1 MADIQMPQLGETVTE
16 GTITKWFK
24 QIGEQVAEDEPLFE
38 VSTDKVDSEVPSP
51 VSGVLSEILVQ
62 EGDTVDVGVVL
73 ARIGDAAA
81 GGGEAP
87 AAEQAPAE
95 AEAPAEA
102 AAPAEEAPAQ
112 APGAEQAPAASPAP
126 AEAPA
131 AEAPAAEAPAAE
143 APAAE
148 APAAQAP
155 AAEADAAEA
164 PAADAPAAAAAAGAP
179 AADAP
184 AAAAAEPPAPAP
196 AAAQPAPAAAS
207 APAAA
212 PPAEG
217 EPGANGRLLSPVVRR
232 LISENNLDPGAIPGT
247 GPGGRITR
255 NDVLAVLDQG
265 GGAAAAQAPAPA
277 AAPSEA
283 PATAPAPT
291 AAPAQPAAPAPAPAA
306 PAAAPQPVARAGE
319 RDTTIP
325 HTNIR
330 RRTAEHMI
338 RSKQTS
344 AHVYAS
350 IEVDFEGVERVR
362 SAEREAFKAA
372 EGFGLTYL
380 PFISRAVIDA
390 IRDYPEVNASFGE
403 NELIVHNYVNLGIA
417 VDLDFKGLM
426 VPVIHD
432 ADGKRLRALAREVSD
447 LARRAR
453 SKQLGP
459 DDIAGGTFTI
469 TNAGP
474 FGTTLTLPVI
484 NQPQVAIV
492 STDGV
497 KRRPVVVDLPDGSE
511 GIAIHSVG
519 NITLTWDHR
528 AFDGAYAASFLRQAK
543 EIIETRDWAPELA

>member
-1 MADIQMPQLGETVTE
+1 LVPEGETFD
-16 GTITKWFK
+16 G
-24 QIGEQVAEDEPLFE
+24 
-38 VSTDKVDSEVPSP
+38 
-51 VSGVLSEILVQ
+51 
-62 EGDTVDVGVVL
+62 GVVL
-73 ARIGDAAA
+73 ARIGDAPA
-81 GGGEAP
+81 GGGEAT
-87 AAEQAPAE
+87 EQAPAAE
-95 AEAPAEA
+95 EAPAEQPAEAPAE
-102 AAPAEEAPAQ
+102 Q
-112 APGAEQAPAASPAP
+112 
-126 AEAPA
+126 A
-131 AEAPAAEAPAAE
+131 AEAPAPAEPEASAEPEAPAPAE
-143 APAAE
+143 PQEPPE

-155 AAEADAAEA
+155 SA
-164 PAADAPAAAAAAGAP
+164 P
-179 AADAP
+179 
-184 AAAAAEPPAPAP
+184 E
-196 AAAQPAPAAAS
+196 

-212 PPAEG
+212 PQAAPAATAA
-217 EPGANGRLLSPVVRR
+217 PAAQGAPTTNGRLLSPVVRR
-232 LISENNLDPGAIPGT
+232 LISENNLDPGAIAGT

-255 NDVLAVLDQG
+255 NDVLSVLDQG
-265 GGAAAAQAPAPA
+265 GAVAAAPAPEAPTQPQPAPQPAQPAPVQAPA
-277 AAPSEA
+277 AAP
-283 PATAPAPT
+283 APT
-291 AAPAQPAAPAPAPAA
+291 PAPAA
-306 PAAAPQPVARAGE
+306 PAAQPVARAGE
-319 RDTTIP
+319 RDTAIA

-362 SAEREAFKAA
+362 SAERETFKAA
-372 EGFGLTYL
+372 EGFSLTYL
-380 PFISRAVIDA
+380 PFISRAVVDA

-432 ADGKRLRALAREVSD
+432 ADGKRMRALARETSD

-453 SKQLGP
+453 AKQLGP

-469 TNAGP
+469 TNPGP
-474 FGTTLTLPVI
+474 FGTTMTLPII

-497 KRRPVVVDLPDGSE
+497 KRRPVVIDLPDGSE

-528 AFDGAYAASFLRQAK
+528 AFDGAYAASFLREIK

>member
-24 QIGEQVAEDEPLFE
+24 QVGEQVAEDEPLFE

-51 VSGVLSEILVQ
+51 VSGVLSEILVP
-62 EGDTVDVGVVL
+62 EGETVDVGVVL
-73 ARIGDAAA
+73 ARIGDAPA
-81 GGGEAP
+81 GEGEAP

-95 AEAPAEA
+95 PEATAEAEAEAEAAAQPEAPAE
-102 AAPAEEAPAQ
+102 PEAEAEPVS
-112 APGAEQAPAASPAP
+112 GAESVAEQPEPRQEP
-126 AEAPA
+126 PEAPA
-131 AEAPAAEAPAAE
+131 AEAPAAA
-143 APAAE
+143 
-148 APAAQAP
+148 
-155 AAEADAAEA
+155 
-164 PAADAPAAAAAAGAP
+164 
-179 AADAP
+179 
-184 AAAAAEPPAPAP
+184 APAP
-196 AAAQPAPAAAS
+196 E

-212 PPAEG
+212 PPAPATEG
-217 EPGANGRLLSPVVRR
+217 APASNGRLLSPVVRR
-232 LISENNLDPGAIPGT
+232 LISENNLDPAAIVGT

-255 NDVLAVLDQG
+255 NDVLSVLDQG
-265 GGAAAAQAPAPA
+265 GAVAPAAPAQPVAPAQPAPA
-277 AAPSEA
+277 QP
-283 PATAPAPT
+283 
-291 AAPAQPAAPAPAPAA
+291 APAQPAAPAAA
-306 PAAAPQPVARAGE
+306 PAAQPVARAGE
-319 RDTTIP
+319 RDTSIA

-362 SAEREAFKAA
+362 SAGREEFKAA
-372 EGFGLTYL
+372 EGFSLTYL
-380 PFISRAVIDA
+380 PFISRAVVDA
-390 IRDYPEVNASFGE
+390 IREYPEVNASFGE

-432 ADGKRLRALAREVSD
+432 ADGKRLRALAREISD

-453 SKQLGP
+453 GKQLGP

-469 TNAGP
+469 TNPGP
-474 FGTTLTLPVI
+474 FGTTLTLPII

-497 KRRPVVVDLPDGSE
+497 KRRPVVIDLPDGSE

-528 AFDGAYAASFLRQAK
+528 AFDGAYAASFLREIK

>member
-24 QIGEQVAEDEPLFE
+24 QVGEQVAEDEPLFE

-51 VSGVLSEILVQ
+51 VTGVLSEILVP
-62 EGDTVDVGVVL
+62 EGETVDVGVVL
-73 ARIGDAAA
+73 ARIGDAPA
-81 GGGEAP
+81 GGGEATEQAP
-87 AAEQAPAE
+87 VTEQAPAQAEAAEPEAPAQAEPEAPAE
-95 AEAPAEA
+95 AEPE
-102 AAPAEEAPAQ
+102 PV
-112 APGAEQAPAASPAP
+112 PGAESVAEQPERRQEPPAAPAASEGPAT
-126 AEAPA
+126 EAPA
-131 AEAPAAEAPAAE
+131 AEAPAPT
-143 APAAE
+143 
-148 APAAQAP
+148 QAP
-155 AAEADAAEA
+155 AAATQ
-164 PAADAPAAAAAAGAP
+164 APAAAAPARGAEGAP
-179 AADAP
+179 A
-184 AAAAAEPPAPAP
+184 
-196 AAAQPAPAAAS
+196 S
-207 APAAA
+207 
-212 PPAEG
+212 
-217 EPGANGRLLSPVVRR
+217 NGRLLSPVVRR
-232 LISENNLDPGAIPGT
+232 LISENNLDPAAIVGT

-255 NDVLAVLDQG
+255 NDVLSVLDQG
-265 GGAAAAQAPAPA
+265 GAVAAAAAPA
-277 AAPSEA
+277 A
-283 PATAPAPT
+283 PAQPAPT
-291 AAPAQPAAPAPAPAA
+291 QPAQPAAPAAQA
-306 PAAAPQPVARAGE
+306 PAAAPAPAPAPAAQPVARAGE
-319 RDTTIP
+319 RDTTIA

-330 RRTAEHMI
+330 RRTAEHMT

-372 EGFGLTYL
+372 EGFSLTYL
-380 PFISRAVIDA
+380 PFIGRAVVDA
-390 IRDYPEVNASFGE
+390 IREYPEVNASFGE

-432 ADGKRLRALAREVSD
+432 ADGKRMRALAREISD

-453 SKQLGP
+453 AKQLGP

-469 TNAGP
+469 TNPGP
-474 FGTTLTLPVI
+474 FGTTMTLPII

-497 KRRPVVVDLPDGSE
+497 KRRPVVVDLTDGSE

-528 AFDGAYAASFLRQAK
+528 AFDGAYAASFLREIK

>member
-24 QIGEQVAEDEPLFE
+24 QVGEQVAEDEPLFE

-51 VSGVLSEILVQ
+51 VTGVLSEILVP
-62 EGDTVDVGVVL
+62 EGETVDVGVVL
-73 ARIGDAAA
+73 ARVGDAPA
-81 GGGEAP
+81 GGGEAT
-87 AAEQAPAE
+87 EQAPAAE
-95 AEAPAEA
+95 EAPAEQPAEAPAEQ
-102 AAPAEEAPAQ
+102 AEEAPAEQ
-112 APGAEQAPAASPAP
+112 PAEAPGEQAAEPQAPAAEPEASAPAEPEASAEPEAAAEPEAPAP
-126 AEAPA
+126 AEPQ
-131 AEAPAAEAPAAE
+131 EPP
-143 APAAE
+143 E

-155 AAEADAAEA
+155 
-164 PAADAPAAAAAAGAP
+164 
-179 AADAP
+179 
-184 AAAAAEPPAPAP
+184 
-196 AAAQPAPAAAS
+196 S

-212 PPAEG
+212 PRAAPAPTAAPAA
-217 EPGANGRLLSPVVRR
+217 PGAPTTNGRLLSPVVRR
-232 LISENNLDPGAIPGT
+232 LISENNLDPAAIAGT

-255 NDVLAVLDQG
+255 NDVLSVLDQG
-265 GGAAAAQAPAPA
+265 GAVAAAAAPEAPAQPQPAPRPAQPAPAQAPAP
-277 AAPSEA
+277 
-283 PATAPAPT
+283 T
-291 AAPAQPAAPAPAPAA
+291 PAPAA
-306 PAAAPQPVARAGE
+306 QPVASAGE
-319 RDTTIP
+319 RDTAIA

-350 IEVDFEGVERVR
+350 IEVDFEGVERAR

-372 EGFGLTYL
+372 EGFSLTYL
-380 PFISRAVIDA
+380 PFISRAVVDA

-432 ADGKRLRALAREVSD
+432 ADGKRMRALAREISD

-453 SKQLGP
+453 AKQLGP

-469 TNAGP
+469 TNPGP
-474 FGTTLTLPVI
+474 FGTTMTLPII

-497 KRRPVVVDLPDGSE
+497 KRRPVVIDLPDGSE

-528 AFDGAYAASFLRQAK
+528 AFDGAYAASFLREIK

>member
-24 QIGEQVAEDEPLFE
+24 QVGQQVAEDEPLFE

-51 VSGVLSEILVQ
+51 VTGVLSEILVP
-62 EGDTVDVGVVL
+62 EGETVDVGVVL
-73 ARIGDAAA
+73 ARIGDAPA
-81 GGGEAP
+81 GGGEATD
-87 AAEQAPAE
+87 QAPASE
-95 AEAPAEA
+95 EAPAEQPAEAPAEQ
-102 AAPAEEAPAQ
+102 AQ
-112 APGAEQAPAASPAP
+112 
-126 AEAPA
+126 EAPA
-131 AEAPAAEAPAAE
+131 AEPEASTEPEAPAEEPEAPAAE
-143 APAAE
+143 PEAPTAEPQPVPGAESVAEQPERGQEKPESPAAQARSAPE
-148 APAAQAP
+148 APAAPTQAAP
-155 AAEADAAEA
+155 AT
-164 PAADAPAAAAAAGAP
+164 
-179 AADAP
+179 
-184 AAAAAEPPAPAP
+184 PAP
-196 AAAQPAPAAAS
+196 AAQGAPAT
-207 APAAA
+207 
-212 PPAEG
+212 
-217 EPGANGRLLSPVVRR
+217 NGRLLSPVVRR
-232 LISENNLDPGAIPGT
+232 LISENNLDPAAIAGT

-255 NDVLAVLDQG
+255 NDVLSVLDQG
-265 GGAAAAQAPAPA
+265 GAVAAAQAPEAPAPPQPTAPAPAQAPA
-277 AAPSEA
+277 AAPA
-283 PATAPAPT
+283 PPA
-291 AAPAQPAAPAPAPAA
+291 AA
-306 PAAAPQPVARAGE
+306 PAAQPVARAGE
-319 RDTTIP
+319 RDTAIA

-362 SAEREAFKAA
+362 SAERKAFKAA
-372 EGFGLTYL
+372 EGFSLTYL
-380 PFISRAVIDA
+380 PFISRAVVDA
-390 IRDYPEVNASFGE
+390 VREYPEVNASFGE

-432 ADGKRLRALAREVSD
+432 ADGKRMRALAREISD

-453 SKQLGP
+453 AKQLGP

-469 TNAGP
+469 TNPGP
-474 FGTTLTLPVI
+474 FGTTMTLPII

-497 KRRPVVVDLPDGSE
+497 KRRPVVIELPDGSE

-528 AFDGAYAASFLRQAK
+528 AFDGAYAASFLREIK